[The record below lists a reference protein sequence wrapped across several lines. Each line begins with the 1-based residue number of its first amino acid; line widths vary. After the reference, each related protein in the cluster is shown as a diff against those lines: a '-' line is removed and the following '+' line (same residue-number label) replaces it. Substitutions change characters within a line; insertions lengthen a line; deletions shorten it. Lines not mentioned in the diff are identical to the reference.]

1 MESKVALYANSG
13 IPVSFN
19 QLKTFTLA
27 SFVLEGSL
35 EVDNKRKESKLSMTS
50 DNDRDPRNCGR
61 SREELA
67 DHPETAGGSRGGKKA
82 GPKVRRHGRNLKQC
96 AERLPVFEVVHR
108 GEILLTRRPPP
119 LEPIWKTVHTHFHA
133 TPDITG
139 AQLFARAQEG
149 VKKAGFEWGNS
160 EIAGHLVGHFPHE
173 RIPRDKIAL
182 YITEQN
188 EAPMRSAGKDGLQ
201 RHWILEVYLQDE
213 KREFQAFFEQL
224 LTVE

>member
-67 DHPETAGGSRGGKKA
+67 GHPETAGGSRGGKKA
-82 GPKVRRHGRNLKQC
+82 G
-96 AERLPVFEVVHR
+96 
-108 GEILLTRRPPP
+108 
-119 LEPIWKTVHTHFHA
+119 
-133 TPDITG
+133 
-139 AQLFARAQEG
+139 
-149 VKKAGFEWGNS
+149 
-160 EIAGHLVGHFPHE
+160 GHWTSSL
-173 RIPRDKIAL
+173 RYK
-182 YITEQN
+182 Y
-188 EAPMRSAGKDGLQ
+188 K
-201 RHWILEVYLQDE
+201 
-213 KREFQAFFEQL
+213 
-224 LTVE
+224 